1 MESWLVT
8 AEPWYA
14 RYDYAWNTPA
24 WTAQN
29 PVISGIPGDGAVGYA
44 WPEDVSKVTVAL
56 KRLDGQTSRGLEGVL
71 RIRVEDQLV
80 YATTGERVQPWVRT
94 IRFKPN
100 GVLLTLPATDD
111 PTLAK
116 PGGGSWTYHARV
128 TAGGYTDEFEF
139 SLPYTASVVNLDT
152 LVP

>member
-1 MESWLVT
+1 MT
-8 AEPWYA
+8 TEPWYA
-14 RYDYAWNTPA
+14 RYDYAWNTPG

-29 PVISGIPGDGAVGYA
+29 PLIAGSPGDGSVDYG
-44 WPEDVSKVTVAL
+44 WPEDVGKVQVAL

-71 RIRVEDQLV
+71 RIRVKDQLL
-80 YATTGERVQPWVRT
+80 YATTGERVQPWTRT

-100 GVLLTLPATDD
+100 GVLLSLPCTDD
-111 PTLAK
+111 PTLAL
-116 PGGGSWTYHARV
+116 PDGGEWTYSARV
-128 TAGGYTDEFEF
+128 TAGGYADEFEF